1 MEIKP
6 ETFKTTL
13 PIQIRFNDI
22 DALGHINNNAYFS
35 YFDLG
40 KTVYFEK
47 IKGSS
52 VISWIDGLIV
62 VAHIEVDF
70 FSPIYY
76 RETITVDTKITKLG
90 DKSGVFLQQ
99 IRNVKNG
106 EIKCRCK
113 SVFVCYNA
121 ATQSSIAIPDVWR
134 KIISEYEDIDFKEE
148 HASTY

>member
-6 ETFKTTL
+6 EIFKATL

-22 DALGHINNNAYFS
+22 DAMGHINNNIYFS

-40 KTVYFEK
+40 KTTYFED
-47 IKGSS
+47 IRPTA
-52 VISWIDGLIV
+52 ISWTEGLIV

-76 RETITVDTKITKLG
+76 KEKIAVDSKVVKLG
-90 DKSGVFLQQ
+90 EKSGTFLQQ

-113 SVFVCYNA
+113 SIFVTYDA
-121 ATQSSIAIPDVWR
+121 LTQASIPIPENWRDAIS
-134 KIISEYEDIDFKEE
+134 KYEEIKL
-148 HASTY
+148 